1 MDKQADDLTHRAA
14 LQACRTF
21 LRSIASLLL
30 KCGITWREFADLG
43 KSVLVEVASHDYG
56 IKGRLTNVS
65 RIAILTGIQRKE
77 IRRLR
82 DLLAAEAPPLPSKTS
97 DATRLLSAW
106 HQDPDF
112 TDSRGLPRVL
122 PESGPEASFELLCHR
137 HGGDIPAGAVL
148 KELLRVGAVEEVA
161 EGLRVLRRYYMPVR
175 FDPQWLLNAGSM
187 LGDLGASISHNL
199 DASSRDP
206 ARFIGRATNEA
217 LDPALAA
224 EFRAFIEAEGQQFL
238 ERVDAWLT
246 AHEVSGEHISGSTP
260 VAGLRMGVG
269 VFAIQ
274 DKVNSQQGSGYGQHE
289 VRS

>member
-1 MDKQADDLTHRAA
+1 MEKETDNLTHRAA
-14 LQACRTF
+14 LQACQSL
-21 LRSIASLLL
+21 LRSIARLLL

-65 RIAILTGIQRKE
+65 RVAILTGIQRKE
-77 IRRLR
+77 VRRLR
-82 DLLAAEAPPLPSKTS
+82 DLLAAEGPPLPSKTS
-97 DATRLLSAW
+97 DATRVLSAW

-112 TDSRGLPRVL
+112 TDARGLPRVL
-122 PESGPEASFELLCHR
+122 PESGPEASFELLCRR

-148 KELLRVGAVEEVA
+148 KELLRVGAVEESA
-161 EGLRVLRRYYMPVR
+161 DGLKVLRRYYMPVR

-187 LGDLGASISHNL
+187 LGDLGASITHNL
-199 DASSRDP
+199 DASARDP
-206 ARFIGRATNEA
+206 ARFIGRATNETI
-217 LDPALAA
+217 DPALAA

-246 AHEVSGEHISGSTP
+246 AHETSGKRNGGGTP
-260 VAGLRMGVG
+260 AGGLRVGVG

-274 DKVNSQQGSGYGQHE
+274 DKVDSQQGSGDGQHE